1 MTQMAISN
9 DTRLDLLSKVLLIKK
24 TLTTKRHFLMSKKK
38 DILRI
43 IMTLVAHYD
52 LKVHQMDVKNAFLN
66 ENLDEEVFMNQLED
80 LMVEVKENMVC
91 KLKMSIYELKQ
102 AFRQWYLKFNDT
114 IIFFGFKENIVNRYI

>member
-1 MTQMAISN
+1 
-9 DTRLDLLSKVLLIKK
+9 
-24 TLTTKRHFLMSKKK
+24 MSKKK